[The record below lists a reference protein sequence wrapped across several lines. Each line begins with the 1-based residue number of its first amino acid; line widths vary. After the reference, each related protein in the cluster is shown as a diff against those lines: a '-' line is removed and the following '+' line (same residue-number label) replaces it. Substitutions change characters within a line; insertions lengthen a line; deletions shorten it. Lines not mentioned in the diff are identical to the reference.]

1 MKRSNYSV
9 LYTLIWNNVM
19 VKISYFLYKKMF
31 LVTKLNLQFKIIMLL
46 ITSHLLI
53 ESSNKNDE

>member
-9 LYTLIWNNVM
+9 LYTLTWNNAM
-19 VKISYFLYKKMF
+19 MNISYFLYKKMF
-31 LVTKLNLQFKIIMLL
+31 LVTKFNLQFKIIMLL

-53 ESSNKNDE
+53 ESNKNDD